1 MGANSANRMELEPA
15 IVRDADLLVTDD
27 VDQARKEAGEFI
39 ALGDSFQWERLL
51 PLHQLI
57 GAAKP
62 SQASRSLSVFK
73 SLGAG
78 LEDLAI
84 ASLLYD
90 RGEEAG
96 LY

>member
-1 MGANSANRMELEPA
+1 MELDPE
-15 IVRDADLLVTDD
+15 IVLAASIIATDD

-39 ALGDSFQWERLL
+39 ALGDQLDWNRIL
-51 PLHQLI
+51 PLHKLVSDPAS
-57 GAAKP
+57 AARDP
-62 SQASRSLSVFK
+62 AALTVYK

-90 RGEEAG
+90 RSQGTD
-96 LY
+96 